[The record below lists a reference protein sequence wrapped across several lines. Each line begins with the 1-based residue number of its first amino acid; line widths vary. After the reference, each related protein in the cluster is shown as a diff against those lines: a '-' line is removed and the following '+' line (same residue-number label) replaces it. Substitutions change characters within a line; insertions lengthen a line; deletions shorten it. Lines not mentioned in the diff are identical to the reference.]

1 VQKAIQILDM
11 ELRELGVLNF
21 LIQPGTMA
29 TYLGRGAVIREEFGV
44 LLSEYAKVG
53 LPPLSVIPFCFYGVA
68 ADERN
73 SI

>member
-1 VQKAIQILDM
+1 M

-29 TYLGRGAVIREEFGV
+29 THLGRGAVIGEEFGE
-44 LLSEYAKVG
+44 LLSGYAKVG
-53 LPPLSVIPFCFYGVA
+53 LPPLFVTPISFDREDPDGQ
-68 ADERN
+68 N